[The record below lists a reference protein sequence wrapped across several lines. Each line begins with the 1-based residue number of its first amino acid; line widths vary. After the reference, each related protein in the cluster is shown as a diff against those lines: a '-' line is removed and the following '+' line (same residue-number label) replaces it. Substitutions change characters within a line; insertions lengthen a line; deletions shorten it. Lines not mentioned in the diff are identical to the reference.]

1 MVDALEAGIAALRS
15 HDGNGVARDSN
26 AISPDVL
33 RREMSRCG
41 VSLEDV
47 AAVTGMERDVV
58 SGWLNGSRATPEWVL
73 AFIRLTAE
81 LPVPAR
87 RRLGRQTSHP
97 MVSRA
102 DVRSHPFA
110 RIEEL

>member
-15 HDGNGVARDSN
+15 HNGNGVSHDSN
-26 AISPDVL
+26 AIPPDAL
-33 RREMSRCG
+33 RREMTRCG
-41 VSLEDV
+41 VSVEDV
-47 AAVTGMERDVV
+47 ASVTGMERGVV
-58 SGWLNGSRATPEWVL
+58 EAWIAGKRPTPEWAL

-81 LPVPAR
+81 LPMPAR
-87 RRLGRQTSHP
+87 RRLGRQASHP

-102 DVRSHPFA
+102 ESRSHPFA